1 MAAED
6 DDTDEDDRKARGR
19 ERDRADRADRAG
31 RAERADRDSAI
42 APRPLEP
49 ATLTIPISPP
59 RADKKLGKDKDAVRF
74 VGKLGR
80 KQKKQKK
87 DAIRSLDSWE
97 RYRALTDTLDESIDL
112 VDLAD
117 HKARFALVIMAA
129 INVVLFFSA
138 DAMDPLKSKSFTLQ
152 IVLGVY
158 LLAYILIALYFFLQ
172 AIESLRPRQSQP
184 QVTPVDQ
191 TGIEE
196 FPLGIRFY
204 EDILRRDVDSY
215 KKAWQ
220 EVRIGQLNAELAVQ
234 AHALAEINRA
244 KYAAL
249 RRLYKGLQIM
259 LLMAVGLVA
268 LGGMAALV
276 GTAKKASKAARGED
290 IFGAAERITHTGVK
304 EPSGVAFHPGLNHL
318 FVVGDD
324 GTLAELDAAGKNIRT
339 LKVEKQIEDV
349 VYHPPSGGLLM
360 VSEKKAQLILF
371 DPSTGKERHRWKID
385 TTGLLAS
392 NVPQE
397 ANQGFEGL
405 AFRPDPS
412 RPGGGIVYLSHQRAP
427 ALVVGVAFD
436 TAAGQVIDAS
446 AVVSRWPITAYDDL
460 SAITYVPSIDRV
472 LAIADSQ
479 DRLLV
484 LGPDGAIENEMPI
497 AGEQQEGLVF
507 DGQGALWVADDKDK
521 SVLRMPKGLAGLE
534 AHLRAA
540 ASAAASPSTE
550 GSADEDAGGSGPAD
564 FLKKKTKNPLK

>member
-1 MAAED
+1 MADSSD
-6 DDTDEDDRKARGR
+6 DRDEDDNRFQRN
-19 ERDRADRADRAG
+19 RDRDD
-31 RAERADRDSAI
+31 AI
-42 APRPLEP
+42 APRPLDP
-49 ATLTIPISPP
+49 ANLTIPISPP

-74 VGKLGR
+74 VGKLGK

-97 RYRALTDTLDESIDL
+97 RYRALTDALDEATDL

-129 INVVLFFSA
+129 VNVVLFFSA
-138 DAMDPLKSKSFTLQ
+138 DAMDPLKSKSFALQ

-191 TGIEE
+191 TGIDE

-204 EDILRRDVDSY
+204 EDILRRDVDAY

-234 AHALAEINRA
+234 AHALATINRI

-268 LGGMAALV
+268 LAGIASLV
-276 GTAKKASKAARGED
+276 GTAKKAVKSTRGED
-290 IFGAAERITHTGVK
+290 ILGVAERITHGGVK
-304 EPSGVAFHPGLNHL
+304 EPSGVTFHPVTGHL

-324 GTLAELDAAGKNIRT
+324 GTLAELDGAGKHIHT
-339 LKVEKQIEDV
+339 FQVEKQLEDV
-349 VYHPPSGGLLM
+349 VYHPPSGQLLLI
-360 VSEKKAQLILF
+360 SEKKADLILF
-371 DPSTGKERHRWKID
+371 NPAAGKELRRWKID
-385 TTGLLAS
+385 TAAVLGSSPT
-392 NVPQE
+392 E

-412 RPGGGIVYLSHQRAP
+412 RPGGGIIYLTHQRAP
-427 ALVVGVAFD
+427 AAVVGLAFD
-436 TAAGQVIDAS
+436 TGSDAPIGAA
-446 AVVSRWPITAYDDL
+446 AVVSRWNITGFDDL
-460 SAITYVPSIDRV
+460 TAITYVPSIDRLLV
-472 LAIADSQ
+472 IADSQ

-484 LGPDGAIENEMPI
+484 LGPDGAVESEVAIP
-497 AGEQQEGLVF
+497 GEQQEGLAF
-507 DGQGALWVADDKDK
+507 DGAGALWIADDKDK
-521 SVLRMPKGLAGLE
+521 SVLRLPGALAGLE
-534 AHLRAA
+534 AHLRGAA
-540 ASAAASPSTE
+540 PSPDASA
-550 GSADEDAGGSGPAD
+550 DATPDATGPAD
-564 FLKKKTKNPLK
+564 LIKKKKPKILK

>member
-6 DDTDEDDRKARGR
+6 DDRDEDDKRARRHER
-19 ERDRADRADRAG
+19 ERDRAE
-31 RAERADRDSAI
+31 RAERDSAI
-42 APRPLEP
+42 APQPLEP

-74 VGKLGR
+74 VGKLGK

-87 DAIRSLDSWE
+87 DAVRPLDSWE
-97 RYRALTDTLDESIDL
+97 RYRALTDALDEAIDL

-129 INVVLFFSA
+129 VNVVLFFSA

-152 IVLGVY
+152 IVMGLY
-158 LLAYILIALYFFLQ
+158 LFAYILVALYFFLQ

-249 RRLYKGLQIM
+249 RKLYGGLKLM

-268 LGGMAALV
+268 LGGIASLV
-276 GTAKKASKAARGED
+276 GTAKKASKNTRGED
-290 IFGAAERITHTGVK
+290 ILGTPERITHTGVK
-304 EPSGVAFHPGLNHL
+304 EPSGIAFHPGLGHL

-324 GTLAELDAAGKNIRT
+324 GTLAELDGAGKNVRT
-339 LKVEKQIEDV
+339 LTVEKQLEDV
-349 VYHPPSGGLLM
+349 IYHPPSGGLIL
-360 VSEKKAQLILF
+360 VSEKKAELILF
-371 DPSTGKERHRWKID
+371 DPATSKERRRIKID
-385 TTGLLAS
+385 TAALLGTTA
-392 NVPQE
+392 QME
-397 ANQGFEGL
+397 KNQGFEGL
-405 AFRPDPS
+405 AFKPDPS
-412 RPGGGIVYLSHQRAP
+412 RVGGGIIYLSHQRDP
-427 ALVVGVAFD
+427 AMVVGVALD
-436 TAAGQVIDAS
+436 TATATMIGAD
-446 AVVSRWPITAYDDL
+446 AVVSRWNITAYDDL

-472 LAIADSQ
+472 VAIAESQ

-484 LGPDGAIENEMPI
+484 LGADGNIETEMPI
-497 AGEQQEGLVF
+497 SGQKQEGLVF
-507 DGQGALWVADDKDK
+507 DGQGALWVADDQDK
-521 SVLRMPKGLAGLE
+521 AVLRMPKGLAGLE
-534 AHLRAA
+534 GHVHAV
-540 ASAAASPSTE
+540 ASPSPGAE
-550 GSADEDAGGSGPAD
+550 ESDESGPVG
-564 FLKKKTKNPLK
+564 FLGKKPKNPLKQ